1 METNNLKI
9 KVSYIMLERHKDE
22 PQAVINYIKT
32 QITTGTLTTEALE
45 IMEDEARADQ
55 DKRWLNSEN
64 ILAKSNRVKKAC
76 SDTAEQIFAELDN
89 LHIVENR
96 STQKGKGIP
105 LLLKQIGAYKSVK
118 KKFGVSK

>member
-45 IMEDEARADQ
+45 IMEDEARAEGRKEGQKDAS
-55 DKRWLNSEN
+55 KEILN
-64 ILAKSNRVKKAC
+64 
-76 SDTAEQIFAELDN
+76 
-89 LHIVENR
+89 
-96 STQKGKGIP
+96 
-105 LLLKQIGAYKSVK
+105 LLKQMKKEPPSSEYPEELYDIGYTTALSRAEFEIEKLIEKV
-118 KKFGVSK
+118 G